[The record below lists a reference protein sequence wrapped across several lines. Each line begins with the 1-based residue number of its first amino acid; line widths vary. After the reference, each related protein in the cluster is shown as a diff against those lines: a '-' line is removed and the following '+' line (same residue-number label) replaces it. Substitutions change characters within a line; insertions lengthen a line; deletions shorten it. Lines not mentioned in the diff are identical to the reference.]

1 MTNKKPRK
9 IRGDARVGNVEKKL
23 GLPAGAIRNPDG
35 RDARADKKIENLRK
49 DFEKHGKK

>member
-1 MTNKKPRK
+1 MANKKQRK
-9 IRGDARVGNVEKKL
+9 IRGNALVGNVEKKY
-23 GLPAGAIRNPDG
+23 GLPAGAIRNPNG